1 MLAVL
6 TFCAGV
12 VLLFSGATPAVPSR
26 LARLGAW
33 LPLGVIEFSHFQGS
47 VVGALLLLLSQGLSR
62 RLDAAFYLASI
73 ALGAGIVASLLKGL
87 DYEEAVLLA
96 LVLVALIRA
105 RPAFRRRAAF
115 FETRLSPAW
124 VATVIAAICASIWLG
139 LFAFKH
145 VEFSNELWWQFE
157 LGGEA
162 SRFLRSSVGAAVVG
176 TGVRLRPAGTA
187 RTARCSDTG

>member
-1 MLAVL
+1 M
-6 TFCAGV
+6 
-12 VLLFSGATPAVPSR
+12 PSR

-145 VEFSNELWWQFE
+145 VEYLE
-157 LGGEA
+157 
-162 SRFLRSSVGAAVVG
+162 RAVVAVRAG
-176 TGVRLRPAGTA
+176 RRGVTIPPLLCRRGGRRSWWSASPG
-187 RTARCSDTG
+187 